1 MSSDPMNLRL
11 VISDIDGTLVNK
23 AKQLTPGTIAAVGR
37 LHAAG
42 LPFTLISAR
51 PPSGLYPLAEA
62 LGLTEQ
68 LAAFNGGLIFKADGT
83 ITERH
88 LVPED
93 VVRGMFDLAEGTD
106 AVPWIFADGVW
117 HAAVL
122 EGTHVDHERLA
133 SAQEP
138 IHTIDMSP
146 LYTRVD
152 KLTFVSDDEPMLRDL
167 TTRAQAKY
175 GAAATI
181 GQSQTYYLDV
191 THIRANKG
199 DGISTLSTAM
209 GVTLQDVAVLGDMPN
224 DLPMFA
230 RAGVSIAMGQAP
242 AEVRSQAL
250 YTTTSNDEDG
260 VAHAID
266 TILLPMMGKD
276 A

>member
-1 MSSDPMNLRL
+1 MSLRL

-37 LHAAG
+37 LRAAG

-62 LGLTEQ
+62 LGLTEP
-68 LAAFNGGLIFKADGT
+68 LGAFNGGIVFKADGT

-88 LVPED
+88 LVPEN
-93 VVRGMFDLAEGTD
+93 VVRGMFELAKGTD

-117 HAAVL
+117 HALVMESL
-122 EGTHVDHERLA
+122 HVDHERVA

-138 IHTIDMSP
+138 IHTVDMSP
-146 LYTRVD
+146 LYARVD
-152 KLTFVSDDEPMLRDL
+152 KLTFVSDDAPMLRDL
-167 TTRAQAKY
+167 TARAQAKY
-175 GAAATI
+175 GAEATI

-199 DGISTLSTAM
+199 DGIFTLAAAM
-209 GVTLQDVAVLGDMPN
+209 GVTLEDVAVLGDMPN

-230 RAGVSIAMGQAP
+230 RAGISIAMGQAP
-242 AEVRSQAL
+242 QEVRSQAR

>member
-1 MSSDPMNLRL
+1 MSLRL

-37 LHAAG
+37 LRAAG
-42 LPFTLISAR
+42 IPFTLISAR
-51 PPSGLYPLAEA
+51 PPSGLYPLAKT
-62 LGLTEQ
+62 LGLTEP
-68 LAAFNGGLIFKADGT
+68 LAAFNGGTLFKADGT
-83 ITERH
+83 VTERH

-93 VVRGMFDLAEGTD
+93 VVRGMFDLAKGTD

-117 HAAVL
+117 HALVM
-122 EGTHVDHERLA
+122 EGVHVEHERLA
-133 SAQEP
+133 SAQDP
-138 IHTIDMSP
+138 IHTIDMTP
-146 LYTRVD
+146 LYARVD

-175 GAAATI
+175 GEAATI

-199 DGISTLSTAM
+199 DGIVSLAATL
-209 GVTLQDVAVLGDMPN
+209 GVALEDVAVLGDMPN

-230 RAGVSIAMGQAP
+230 RAGTSIAMGQAP
-242 AEVRSQAL
+242 AEVRGKARF
-250 YTTTSNDEDG
+250 TTASNEEDG

>member
-1 MSSDPMNLRL
+1 MTLRL
-11 VISDIDGTLVNK
+11 IISDIDGTLVNK
-23 AKQLTPGTIAAVGR
+23 AKRLTPGTIAAVGR
-37 LHAAG
+37 LRAAG
-42 LPFTLISAR
+42 LPFTVISAR
-51 PPSGLYPLAEA
+51 PPSGLYPLAGA

-68 LAAFNGGLIFKADGT
+68 MAAFNGGLIFKADGT

-93 VVRGMFDLAEGTD
+93 VVRGMFELAKGTD

-117 HAAVL
+117 HALVL
-122 EGTHVDHERLA
+122 EGVHVEHERLA

-138 IHTIDMSP
+138 IHTIDMSS
-146 LYTRVD
+146 LYARVD
-152 KLTFVSDDEPMLRDL
+152 KLTFVSDDAPMLRDL
-167 TTRAQAKY
+167 TARGQAKY

-199 DGISTLSTAM
+199 DGIFTLSAAM
-209 GVTLQDVAVLGDMPN
+209 DVKLEDVAVLGDMPN

-230 RAGVSIAMGQAP
+230 RAGIAIAMGQAP
-242 AEVRSQAL
+242 AEVRAQAR
-250 YTTTSNDEDG
+250 YTTTGNDEDG

>member
-1 MSSDPMNLRL
+1 MTLRL
-11 VISDIDGTLVNK
+11 VISDIDGTLVNR

-37 LHAAG
+37 LRAAG

-51 PPSGLYPLAEA
+51 PPSGLMPLIEA
-62 LGLTEQ
+62 LGLTEPIG
-68 LAAFNGGLIFKADGT
+68 AFNGGIVFKADGT

-88 LVPED
+88 LVPEN
-93 VVRGMFDLAEGTD
+93 VVRGMFDLAAGTD

-117 HAAVL
+117 HARVL
-122 EGTHVDHERLA
+122 EGTHVEHERIA

-146 LYTRVD
+146 LYARVD
-152 KLTFVSDDEPMLRDL
+152 KLSFVSDDEPMLRDL
-167 TTRAQAKY
+167 TARAQAQF
-175 GAAATI
+175 GAQATI

-199 DGISTLSTAM
+199 DGIATLAA
-209 GVTLQDVAVLGDMPN
+209 TLGIDLADVAVLGDMPN

-230 RAGVSIAMGQAP
+230 RAGISIAMGQAP
-242 AEVRSQAL
+242 EDVRSRAR
-250 YTTTSNDEDG
+250 YTTTSNEEDG

-266 TILLPMMGKD
+266 TILLPLIGKS

>member
-1 MSSDPMNLRL
+1 MTLRL

-37 LHAAG
+37 LRSAG

-51 PPSGLYPLAEA
+51 PPSGLFPLANA
-62 LGLTEQ
+62 LGLTEP
-68 LAAFNGGLIFKADGT
+68 LAAFNGGILFKADGT

-88 LVPED
+88 IVPEA
-93 VVRGMFDLAEGTD
+93 VVRGMFDLVAGTD

-122 EGTHVDHERLA
+122 EGVHVEHERVA

-138 IHTIDMSP
+138 IHTIDMSS
-146 LYTRVD
+146 LYARVD
-152 KLTFVSDDEPMLRDL
+152 KLTFVSDNEPMLRDL
-167 TTRAQAKY
+167 TARAQAKY
-175 GAAATI
+175 GAEATI
-181 GQSQTYYLDV
+181 NQSQTYYLDV
-191 THIRANKG
+191 THTQANKG
-199 DGISTLSTAM
+199 DGIASLASAQ
-209 GVTLQDVAVLGDMPN
+209 GIDLADVAVLGDMPN

-230 RAGVSIAMGQAP
+230 RAGISIAMGQAP
-242 AEVRSQAL
+242 AEVRSQAR

>member
-1 MSSDPMNLRL
+1 MNLRL

-37 LHAAG
+37 LRATG
-42 LPFTLISAR
+42 MPFTLISAR

-62 LGLTEQ
+62 LGLTEPM
-68 LAAFNGGLIFKADGT
+68 AAFNGGLLFKTDGT

-93 VVRGMFDLAEGTD
+93 VVSGMFDLVAGAD

-122 EGTHVDHERLA
+122 EGLHVDHERIA

-138 IHTIDMSP
+138 IHTTDMSP
-146 LYTRVD
+146 LYARVD

-167 TTRAQAKY
+167 TARAQAKF
-175 GAAATI
+175 GMQATI
-181 GQSQTYYLDV
+181 NQSQTYYLDV

-199 DGISTLSTAM
+199 DGIASLAAA
-209 GVTLQDVAVLGDMPN
+209 QDVALENVAVLGDMPN

-230 RAGVSIAMGQAP
+230 RAGIAIAMGQAP
-242 AEVRSQAL
+242 AEVRSQAR

>member
-1 MSSDPMNLRL
+1 MTLRL
-11 VISDIDGTLVNK
+11 VISDIDGTLVNR
-23 AKQLTPGTIAAVGR
+23 AKQLTPATIAAVGR
-37 LHAAG
+37 LRAAG
-42 LPFTLISAR
+42 PPFTLISAR
-51 PPSGLYPLAEA
+51 PPSGLFPLAQA
-62 LGLTEQ
+62 LNLTEP

-93 VVRGMFDLAEGTD
+93 VVRGMFDLAADTD

-117 HAAVL
+117 HARVL
-122 EGTHVDHERLA
+122 EGTHVEHERVA

-138 IHTIDMSP
+138 IHTIDMSA
-146 LYTRVD
+146 LYARVD
-152 KLTFVSDDEPMLRDL
+152 KLSFVSDDAPMLRDL
-167 TTRAQAKY
+167 TARAQALY
-175 GAAATI
+175 GEQATI

-199 DGISTLSTAM
+199 DGIATLAATL
-209 GVTLQDVAVLGDMPN
+209 GVDLADVAVLGDMPN

-230 RAGVSIAMGQAP
+230 RAGISIAMGQAP
-242 AEVRSQAL
+242 EEVRSRAR
-250 YTTTSNDEDG
+250 YTTTSNEDDG

-266 TILLPMMGKD
+266 TILLPLIGKT